1 MGERPLTED
10 EASVWAPAARAL
22 VVELAARGL
31 VAKVRG
37 HGAVFARNP
46 AGEPAPDDLV
56 GAAVSPGLNQ
66 EVWCRPNGP
75 DRELWW
81 WWAWSLPRPV
91 GGDTDGSALVAPSVE
106 LEALCPVAEP
116 VRAAEA
122 IARVLAVP
130 FTDASV
136 S

>member
-1 MGERPLTED
+1 MGEQPLSEA

-37 HGAVFARNP
+37 HGAVWARNP
-46 AGEPAPDDLV
+46 AGEPAPDDPV
-56 GAAVSPGLNQ
+56 GTAASPGLSQ
-66 EVWCRPNGP
+66 EVWCRPDWP

-81 WWAWSLPRPV
+81 WWAWSVPRPV
-91 GGDTDGSALVAPSVE
+91 GDDSDGSPLVE
-106 LEALCPVAEP
+106 LEPLCPAKDAA
-116 VRAAEA
+116 RAAEA

-130 FTDASV
+130 FADAGV

>member
-1 MGERPLTED
+1 MSEQPLSEA
-10 EASVWAPAARAL
+10 EASAWAPAARAL
-22 VVELAARGL
+22 VVELLARGL

-37 HGAVFARNP
+37 HGAVWARNP

-56 GAAVSPGLNQ
+56 GAAMSPGLSQ
-66 EVWCRPNGP
+66 EVWCRPRWP
-75 DRELWW
+75 ERDLWW
-81 WWAWSLPRPV
+81 WWAWA
-91 GGDTDGSALVAPSVE
+91 GPSREDPAE
-106 LEALCPVAEP
+106 LEPLCPVAES
-116 VRAAEA
+116 VRAAEV